1 MRRDSGYSD
10 DDIVMT
16 SGDDTEKL
24 MTSDLTSSD
33 DEARTLKRPGGC
45 SLHWGWVVVASGFYC
60 VAIVGGVSNDNDDS
74 DDNDDNDHVI
84 RSDTSLESSW
94 TASRRSWRE
103 TLPSYRWLGVFRYD
117 AM

>member
-45 SLHWGWVVVASGFYC
+45 SLHWGWVVVDWGVRRLVVMPRMRCFNSVSLGSFVVHGSSVVHWSGMMDGC
-60 VAIVGGVSNDNDDS
+60 
-74 DDNDDNDHVI
+74 
-84 RSDTSLESSW
+84 
-94 TASRRSWRE
+94 
-103 TLPSYRWLGVFRYD
+103 
-117 AM
+117 

>member
-33 DEARTLKRPGGC
+33 DEAKTLKRPGGC

-60 VAIVGGVSNDNDDS
+60 VAIVGGVG
-74 DDNDDNDHVI
+74 DDNDDKFHVHQCQAQI
-84 RSDTSLESSW
+84 EI
-94 TASRRSWRE
+94 
-103 TLPSYRWLGVFRYD
+103 
-117 AM
+117 